1 MMLRGIRPEVI
12 AALTRVP
19 EVKKQVRSVAVEIR
33 TGARQRA
40 KRQTGALRRS
50 IKVDNVLESGS
61 GQVVYRVGWD
71 KRIASYGGLVERGT
85 HDTPAAAH
93 LVPAA
98 LAVQRPGVRV
108 VVHNT

>member
-1 MMLRGIRPEVI
+1 MLLHGIRPEVI

-19 EVKKQVRSVAVEIR
+19 EVKKQVRAVAIEIR

-50 IKVDNVLESGS
+50 IKVDNVLESGT
-61 GQVVYRVGWD
+61 GQVVFRVGWD
-71 KRIASYGGLVERGT
+71 RRIAHYGGLVELGT

-98 LAVQRPGVRV
+98 LAVQRPGIRV
-108 VVHNT
+108 VVH